1 MPFSQ
6 HFSRLSVSLLLLSTM
21 TACVQVRPLKPEL
34 SLEVQAA
41 GGSGSYN
48 VSGNTNLP
56 GNTPIVVQAIR
67 QLKPSR
73 TTNGQPTYAIVA
85 QESVIAQEGKW
96 QTSLKLLQPSE
107 DGTPLESWQ
116 QTLPNPTAPQFEAS
130 SQLMFVAT
138 TAPIKGDLRLEGDVE
153 GSSATLRSEVL
164 QVSSDGQRFLKA
176 KRDINVPPPSRPLT
190 AKTTMGNQVVKVT
203 PKPIT
208 SSGDPK
214 EAKTTNAP
222 LQPTEML
229 R

>member
-1 MPFSQ
+1 
-6 HFSRLSVSLLLLSTM
+6 M

-34 SLEVQAA
+34 SLEVQA
-41 GGSGSYN
+41 GGNGSYS

-67 QLKPSR
+67 QLKSSR
-73 TTNGQPTYAIVA
+73 TTNGQSTYAIVA
-85 QESVIAQEGKW
+85 QESVIAQEGQW

-107 DGTPLESWQ
+107 DGTVLESWQ
-116 QTLPNPTAPQFEAS
+116 QTAPDSTSSLSEAS
-130 SQLMFVAT
+130 PQLMFVAT
-138 TAPIKGDLRLEGDVE
+138 TAPIRSDLRLEGDVE
-153 GSSATLRSEVL
+153 GGSASLRSQVL
-164 QVSSDGQRFLKA
+164 QISSDGQRFLKA
-176 KRDINVPPPSRPLT
+176 KREINLPPPNRPLT
-190 AKTTMGNQVVKVT
+190 AKAGMSNAVVKVT